1 MDIGSLFL
9 ILALLVLVGFFV
21 SRPFF
26 ETKATAVTQE
36 EHDISALL
44 AEKERTIT
52 ALIELETDFTLGK
65 IPEDEYPV
73 QRKLLLQQGADVLQ
87 RLDAL
92 QGQSISQAAENH
104 LDAAVAAR
112 RLAGAEATAGAGN
125 GNGIH
130 PDDPVEALIA
140 SRRRNRQGKA
150 AGFCYK
156 CGRPLQQS
164 DRFCPKCGTAIE
176 VERQE
181 SRLG

>member
-1 MDIGSLFL
+1 MDIGSIFL

-26 ETKATAVTQE
+26 EKKAKAVTKE
-36 EHDISALL
+36 EHDLSALL
-44 AEKERTIT
+44 AEKERTLN
-52 ALIELETDFTLGK
+52 ALAELETDFTLGK
-65 IPEDEYPV
+65 IPEEEYPV
-73 QRKLLLQQGADVLQ
+73 QRKLLLQHGADVLQ

-92 QGQSISQAAENH
+92 QGESLSQEAEKH

-112 RLAGAEATAGAGN
+112 RLSGAETAAGAGN

-130 PDDPVEALIA
+130 PDDPMEALIA

-176 VERQE
+176 VGRQE
-181 SRLG
+181 SRAG